1 MTKLYEKGRIVM
13 GQAKLSKKDEK
24 FRDFALNGNMWS
36 VLIATGTPLALY
48 QTLGTLFKILD
59 SMMASHISAESVSA
73 VAYLFQILQVLSSV
87 GGGLA
92 TGGSLKISQAYGAGD
107 YEMVKKRVST
117 LFGICAGL
125 GGLVIVG
132 IIPFSK
138 QLLYLVK
145 TPESLIAIG
154 NQYFIVELFAL
165 VITFLNN
172 VYIAV
177 ERARGNSKRI
187 LYLNLI
193 VTALKLGL
201 TALFVYVLDGTIV
214 MIGVATLLSQSFMLL
229 AGIINMNQKGNA
241 FGFSLKSV
249 QLKKEVLD
257 PMFQISFPIMVE
269 KCTFSFGKVVVNS
282 MSGIY
287 GALTVGALGISN
299 NMNGLTTSAQN
310 GFQEGAAAVI
320 SQNLGAG
327 NKRRVLEAFWK
338 VLVLNMVVG
347 IIGLSLTMVFLEQ
360 LSSLFAVSQGGWNRE
375 FQEMIMAIY
384 RYEAWGGAIP
394 LGINAAVMALL
405 FGLGYT
411 KITLLINFLR
421 IFLFRIPVLL
431 GLQHFTSLGS
441 EAVGVVMLV
450 SNTATGLMALIAAFF
465 VVSKVKKEIRNKE
478 AEQMHML

>member
-1 MTKLYEKGRIVM
+1 MS
-13 GQAKLSKKDEK
+13 QAKLSKKDEK
-24 FRDFALNGNMWS
+24 FREFALNENMWK
-36 VLIATGTPLALY
+36 VLLVTGTPLALY
-48 QTLGTLFKILD
+48 QTLGMLFKILD

-73 VAYLFQILQVLSSV
+73 VAYLFQILQILSSV

-125 GGLVIVG
+125 GIAVIVG
-132 IIPFSK
+132 IIPFSR

-145 TPESLIAIG
+145 TPESLIEIG

-187 LYLNLI
+187 LYLNLL
-193 VTALKLGL
+193 VTGVKLGL
-201 TALFVYVLDGTIV
+201 TALFVYVLNGDIV
-214 MIGVATLLSQSFMLL
+214 TIGVATLISQGVMLA
-229 AGIINMNQKGNA
+229 AGVVNMNQRGNA
-241 FGFSLKSV
+241 FGFSLRSIRFRKP
-249 QLKKEVLD
+249 VLE
-257 PMFQISFPIMVE
+257 PMFQVSFPIMVE
-269 KCTFSFGKVVVNS
+269 RCAFALGKVIVNS

-299 NMNGLTTSAQN
+299 NMSGLTTSSQN
-310 GFQEGAAAVI
+310 GFQEGAAAII

-327 NKRRVLEAFWK
+327 KKKRVLEAFWK
-338 VLVLNMVVG
+338 VLVINMVVG
-347 IIGLSLTMVFLEQ
+347 AAGLSLTMVFIGQ
-360 LSSLFAVSQGGWNRE
+360 LSAIFATSQGGMNQE
-375 FQEMIMAIY
+375 FQDMIIAIY

-405 FGLGYT
+405 FGMGYT

-421 IFLFRIPVLL
+421 IFLFRIPVLW
-431 GLQHFTSLGS
+431 GLQHFTALGS
-441 EAVGVVMLV
+441 EAVGIVMLV
-450 SNTATGLMALIAAFF
+450 SNTATGIMALAAALVCVRKMKTAF
-465 VVSKVKKEIRNKE
+465 K
-478 AEQMHML
+478 

>member
-1 MTKLYEKGRIVM
+1 MS
-13 GQAKLSKKDEK
+13 QAKLSKKDEK
-24 FRDFALNGNMWS
+24 FREFALNGNMWK
-36 VLIATGTPLALY
+36 VLLVTGMPLALY
-48 QTLGTLFKILD
+48 QTLGMLFKILD

-117 LFGICAGL
+117 LFGVCAGL
-125 GGLVIVG
+125 GVLVIVG
-132 IIPFSK
+132 IVPFSR

-145 TPESLIAIG
+145 TPESLIEIG

-165 VITFLNN
+165 VVTFLNN

-187 LYLNLI
+187 LYLNLM
-193 VTALKLGL
+193 VTVVKLGL
-201 TALFVYVLDGTIV
+201 TALFVYVLNGDIVTIG
-214 MIGVATLLSQSFMLL
+214 IATLISQLLMLV
-229 AGIINMNQKGNA
+229 AGVININQKGNA
-241 FGFSLKSV
+241 FGFSLHSI
-249 QLKKEVLD
+249 QLKRPVFG
-257 PMFQISFPIMVE
+257 PMLQVSFPIMVE
-269 KCTFSFGKVVVNS
+269 RCAFAFGKMIVNS

-299 NMNGLTTSAQN
+299 NMSGLTTSSQN
-310 GFQEGAAAVI
+310 GFQEGAAAII

-327 NKRRVLEAFWK
+327 KKKRVLEAFWK
-338 VLVLNMVVG
+338 VLVINMVVG
-347 IIGLSLTMVFLEQ
+347 VFGLSLTMIFIEQ
-360 LSSLFAVSQGGWNRE
+360 LSGIFATSQGGMNQE
-375 FQEMIMAIY
+375 FQDMIIAIY

-421 IFLFRIPVLL
+421 IFLFRIPVLW
-431 GLQHFTSLGS
+431 GIQHFTVLGS

-450 SNTATGLMALIAAFF
+450 SNTATGAMALVAAFF
-465 VVSKVKKEIRNKE
+465 VIGKLRREIP
-478 AEQMHML
+478 A

>member
-1 MTKLYEKGRIVM
+1 MS
-13 GQAKLSKKDEK
+13 QAKLSKKDEK
-24 FRDFALNGNMWS
+24 FREFALNGNMWK
-36 VLIATGTPLALY
+36 VLLVTGIPLALY
-48 QTLGTLFKILD
+48 QTLGMLFKILD

-73 VAYLFQILQVLSSV
+73 VAYLFQILQILSSI

-125 GGLVIVG
+125 GAVVILG
-132 IIPFSK
+132 IVPFSK

-165 VITFLNN
+165 VITFFNN

-177 ERARGNSKRI
+177 ERARGNSRRI

-193 VTALKLGL
+193 VTAVKLGL
-201 TALFVYVLDGTIV
+201 TALFVYVLNGDIVTIG
-214 MIGVATLLSQSFMLL
+214 IATLLSQGVMLL
-229 AGIINMNQKGNA
+229 AGIINMNQRDNA
-241 FGFSLKSV
+241 FGFSFHSI
-249 QLKKEVLD
+249 QLKKIVFG
-257 PMFQISFPIMVE
+257 PMFQVSFPIMIE
-269 KCTFSFGKVVVNS
+269 RCAFALGKVIVNS

-299 NMNGLTTSAQN
+299 NMSGITTSSQN
-310 GFQEGAAAVI
+310 GFQEGAAAII

-327 NKRRVLEAFWK
+327 KKKRVLEAFWK
-338 VLVLNMVVG
+338 VLVINMVVG
-347 IIGLSLTMVFLEQ
+347 VVGLSLTMIFIEQ
-360 LSSLFAVSQGGWNRE
+360 LARIFATSQGGMNQE
-375 FQEMIMAIY
+375 FQDMIIAIY
-384 RYEAWGGAIP
+384 KYEAWGGAIP

-411 KITLLINFLR
+411 KITLVINFLR
-421 IFLFRIPVLL
+421 IFLFRIPVLW
-431 GLQHFTSLGS
+431 GLQNFTTLGS

-450 SNTATGLMALIAAFF
+450 SNTATGIMALIAAFF
-465 VVSKVKKEIRNKE
+465 CIKKIRK
-478 AEQMHML
+478 